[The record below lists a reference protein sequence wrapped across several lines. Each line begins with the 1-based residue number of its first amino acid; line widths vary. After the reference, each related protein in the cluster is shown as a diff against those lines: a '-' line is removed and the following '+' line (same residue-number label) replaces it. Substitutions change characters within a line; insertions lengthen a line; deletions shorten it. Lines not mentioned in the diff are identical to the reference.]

1 MKKRW
6 FTLIELLAVIVVLA
20 ITALIATPIVM
31 NTIKN
36 VKKGAAERSA
46 DNYIKTVEL
55 AISTS
60 EINSNLIP
68 DGEYSIGNDSNL
80 IGTNLPYGKLEIEM
94 NRNKPTSG
102 IIVIEDGQVT
112 IDYNDYKARIILAF
126 FVIKFDKNIFCG
138 RIYIT

>member
-1 MKKRW
+1 MGLFNYTIILINKENSKKGSA
-6 FTLIELLAVIVVLA
+6 E
-20 ITALIATPIVM
+20 IATQ
-31 NTIKN
+31 
-36 VKKGAAERSA
+36 
-46 DNYIKTVEL
+46 NYIKTVEL

-102 IIVIEDGQVT
+102 IIAIEDGQVT

>member
-1 MKKRW
+1 MGLFNYTIILINKENAKKGSA
-6 FTLIELLAVIVVLA
+6 E
-20 ITALIATPIVM
+20 IATQ
-31 NTIKN
+31 
-36 VKKGAAERSA
+36 
-46 DNYIKTVEL
+46 NYIKTVEL

>member
-1 MKKRW
+1 MGLFNYTIILINKENAKKGSA
-6 FTLIELLAVIVVLA
+6 E
-20 ITALIATPIVM
+20 IATQ
-31 NTIKN
+31 
-36 VKKGAAERSA
+36 
-46 DNYIKTVEL
+46 NYIKTVEL

-126 FVIKFDKNIFCG
+126 FVDEVK
-138 RIYIT
+138 